1 MDVSSQLDRCVPRRC
16 LLRDPGKRRCDL
28 AQMSTT
34 AHVQGQ
40 PDELLANGLRQ
51 NCMTAIGIGK
61 SRLQPFQLLETA
73 DQNRLKPFQSLAS
86 LDHRT
91 AMNRPRSQPEK
102 RANSAPSSGKEAEPP
117 TSASSAY
124 LGLPLDCAIVMLRC
138 SVGGELGVED
148 RGCGRTYSGKG
159 RRFLDGLQGRRNLS
173 QMSTNAHVKNQ
184 PKLLVAN
191 GLRQNCVLIINH
203 PA

>member
-86 LDHRT
+86 LDHRN
-91 AMNRPRSQPEK
+91 AMNRP
-102 RANSAPSSGKEAEPP
+102 
-117 TSASSAY
+117 
-124 LGLPLDCAIVMLRC
+124 
-138 SVGGELGVED
+138 
-148 RGCGRTYSGKG
+148 
-159 RRFLDGLQGRRNLS
+159 
-173 QMSTNAHVKNQ
+173 
-184 PKLLVAN
+184 
-191 GLRQNCVLIINH
+191 
-203 PA
+203 